1 MLLLLLLLV
10 YQYLKIIKIN
20 KGILI
25 FLILNSLLSN
35 NPKKVTLG

>member
-10 YQYLKIIKIN
+10 YQYLKIIKIK

-35 NPKKVTLG
+35 NPKKGTLG